1 MLEIFKELLLNPWYA
16 AIIVFFTQ
24 ILMLYFRTINIYYT
38 TQQNMFGSIWSNN
51 ANGIA
56 WLLSMT
62 IGMNSM
68 LNGQWQP
75 ILSYLIGG
83 TVGTYW
89 GIKLEQKLHGTKN

>member
-1 MLEIFKELLLNPWYA
+1 MVDIFKELLGNPWYA

-24 ILMLYFRTINIYYT
+24 ILMLYFRTINIFFT
-38 TQQNMFGSIWSNN
+38 TQQNMFGAIWSNN
-51 ANGIA
+51 ANAIA

-75 ILSYLIGG
+75 IISYLLGG
-83 TVGTYW
+83 TLGTYW
-89 GIKLEQKLHGTKN
+89 GIKREIRIHGTKS